1 MTFSD
6 VLEQIAFADLKRYL
20 KSHEN
25 PKLFSWWTFPPEGL
39 QSTWGENWVETLDI
53 NACYMCCR
61 DTNELKFE

>member
-25 PKLFSWWTFPPEGL
+25 PKLYFLDEYFLQRGCNQLEGKI
-39 QSTWGENWVETLDI
+39 E
-53 NACYMCCR
+53 
-61 DTNELKFE
+61 